1 MVKTMLIEY
10 HIIFMIL
17 IFILF
22 IISILLLFI
31 DVTLEKAI
39 AANIFT
45 VVNFILC
52 AIVSLGFGAI
62 NAYGYDANGVIV
74 NNIYSDMYYFIYI
87 FWAMGYINVM
97 ILFYC
102 VYMYY
107 RKPWEQ
113 FTGESYENEKQYRY

>member
-1 MVKTMLIEY
+1 MLIEY
-10 HIIFMIL
+10 HLIFMIMV
-17 IFILF
+17 FILF
-22 IISILLLFI
+22 MISILLLFV

-62 NAYGYDANGVIV
+62 DAYGYDANGVLV
-74 NNIYSDMYYFIYI
+74 TNIYSEMYYFIYV
-87 FWAMGYINVM
+87 FWAMGYINIM

-102 VYMYY
+102 VYIYY
-107 RKPWEQ
+107 RKPWES
-113 FTGESYENEKQYRY
+113 FMGEGYENEERNRY